1 MEAHHTV
8 QGIGGGTQGVRD
20 SMEGLHVKTTASKH
34 LLIVDDDP
42 RIRGLLTE
50 ALGALGYATSQASNG
65 REALEIVCDQEFD
78 CVITDI
84 RMPEV
89 DGLTLLQSLKAQRPE
104 MPVVMITAFAIPQHK
119 AEAVESGA
127 DGFLMKPFRL
137 SKIEDVLTRVLAEG
151 SANGKEHHPIHTVL
165 VVDDDPH
172 FRILLLEVLEAM
184 GYNADSVGTAEEAL
198 TRIEHHC
205 PDAII
210 SDYKLPGMSGETL
223 VKTVKSMHPELP
235 IILISGFAPSL
246 TGREFADGAA
256 DAFLM
261 KPFRIDLIGE
271 ILKSL
276 EEPHP

>member
-1 MEAHHTV
+1 M
-8 QGIGGGTQGVRD
+8 
-20 SMEGLHVKTTASKH
+20 TTALKH
-34 LLIVDDDP
+34 LLVVDDDP
-42 RIRGLLTE
+42 RIRGLLSE
-50 ALGALGYATSQASNG
+50 ALSALGYSTSQASNG
-65 REALEIVCDQEFD
+65 REALELAYDQEFD

-89 DGLTLLQSLKAQRPE
+89 DGLTLLQTLKAEKPE
-104 MPVVMITAFAIPQHK
+104 LPVVMITAFAIPQHK

-137 SKIEDVLTRVLAEG
+137 SKIEDVLTRVFAEG
-151 SANGKEHHPIHTVL
+151 NGNGKEHHPIHTVL

-184 GYNADSVGTAEEAL
+184 RYSADSVSSAEEAL

-223 VKTVKSMHPELP
+223 VKTIKAMHPELP
-235 IILISGFAPSL
+235 IILISGYAPSL
-246 TGREFADGAA
+246 TGQEFADGAA

-261 KPFRIDLIGE
+261 KPFRIDRIGE

-276 EEPHP
+276 EDSHR

>member
-1 MEAHHTV
+1 MEV
-8 QGIGGGTQGVRD
+8 N
-20 SMEGLHVKTTASKH
+20 TASSKH
-34 LLIVDDDP
+34 LLVVDDDP

-50 ALGALGYATSQASNG
+50 SLAALGYTTTQASNG
-65 REALEIVCDQEFD
+65 REALEIVFEQDFD

-89 DGLTLLQSLKAQRPE
+89 DGLTLLQSLKAQKPK

-119 AEAVESGA
+119 AEAVDYGA

-137 SKIEDVLTRVLAEG
+137 SKIEDVLSRVLQEG
-151 SANGKEHHPIHTVL
+151 NGHSTSRRPINKVL

-184 GYNADSVGTAEEAL
+184 RYSADSVSTAEEAL
-198 TRIEHHC
+198 NRIEHQC

-210 SDYKLPGMSGETL
+210 CDYKLPEMSGETL

-235 IILISGFAPSL
+235 IVLISGYAPSL
-246 TGREFADGAA
+246 SGREFADGAA

-261 KPFRIDLIGE
+261 KPFRIDRIGE

-276 EEPHP
+276 EETPR

>member
-1 MEAHHTV
+1 MDTN
-8 QGIGGGTQGVRD
+8 
-20 SMEGLHVKTTASKH
+20 TAKH

-50 ALGALGYATSQASNG
+50 SLSALGYTTSQASNG
-65 REALEIVCDQEFD
+65 REALELVYDHEFD

-84 RMPEV
+84 KMPEI
-89 DGLTLLQSLKAQRPE
+89 DGLTLLQSLKSQKPSL
-104 MPVVMITAFAIPQHK
+104 PVIMITAFAIPQHK
-119 AEAVESGA
+119 AEAVEAGA

-137 SKIEDVLTRVLAEG
+137 SKIEDVLARVLSEG
-151 SANGKEHHPIHTVL
+151 LHNGKSRHPIHSVL

-184 GYNADSVGTAEEAL
+184 RYSADSVSTAEDAL
-198 TRIEHHC
+198 NRIEHHC

-223 VKTVKSMHPELP
+223 VRTVKAMHPELP
-235 IILISGFAPSL
+235 IILISGYAPSIS
-246 TGREFADGAA
+246 GREFADGAA

-261 KPFRIDLIGE
+261 KPFRIDRIGE

-276 EEPHP
+276 EDAPH

>member
-1 MEAHHTV
+1 
-8 QGIGGGTQGVRD
+8 
-20 SMEGLHVKTTASKH
+20 
-34 LLIVDDDP
+34 
-42 RIRGLLTE
+42 
-50 ALGALGYATSQASNG
+50 
-65 REALEIVCDQEFD
+65 
-78 CVITDI
+78 
-84 RMPEV
+84 
-89 DGLTLLQSLKAQRPE
+89 
-104 MPVVMITAFAIPQHK
+104 MITAFAIPQHK

-137 SKIEDVLTRVLAEG
+137 SKIEDVLSRVFAEG
-151 SANGKEHHPIHTVL
+151 NGHSKEHRPIRTVL

-184 GYNADSVGTAEEAL
+184 RYSADSVSSAEEAL

-210 SDYKLPGMSGETL
+210 ADYKLPGMSGETL
-223 VKTVKSMHPELP
+223 VRTVKSIHPELP
-235 IILISGFAPSL
+235 IILISGYAPSL

-261 KPFRIDLIGE
+261 KPFRIDRIGE

-276 EEPHP
+276 ESPHH

>member
-1 MEAHHTV
+1 MD
-8 QGIGGGTQGVRD
+8 IN
-20 SMEGLHVKTTASKH
+20 TAKH
-34 LLIVDDDP
+34 LLVVDDDP

-50 ALGALGYATSQASNG
+50 SLSALGYTTSQASNG
-65 REALEIVCDQEFD
+65 REALELVYDHDYD

-84 RMPEV
+84 RMPEI
-89 DGLTLLQSLKAQRPE
+89 DGLTLLHSLKAQKPT

-119 AEAVESGA
+119 AEAVEAGA

-137 SKIEDVLTRVLAEG
+137 SKIEDVLARVLSEEHP
-151 SANGKEHHPIHTVL
+151 NGKNYHPIQSVL
-165 VVDDDPH
+165 VVDDDPN

-184 GYNADSVGTAEEAL
+184 RYNADSVSTAEDAL
-198 TRIEHHC
+198 NRIEHHC

-223 VKTVKSMHPELP
+223 VKTVKAMHPDLP
-235 IILISGFAPSL
+235 IILISGYAPSIS
-246 TGREFADGAA
+246 GREFADGAA

-261 KPFRIDLIGE
+261 KPFRIDRIGE

-276 EEPHP
+276 GTQR

>member
-1 MEAHHTV
+1 M
-8 QGIGGGTQGVRD
+8 GTN
-20 SMEGLHVKTTASKH
+20 TAKH
-34 LLIVDDDP
+34 LLVVDDDP

-50 ALGALGYATSQASNG
+50 SLSALGYTTSQASNG
-65 REALEIVCDQEFD
+65 REALELVYDHEYD

-89 DGLTLLQSLKAQRPE
+89 DGLTLLQSLKTQKPTL
-104 MPVVMITAFAIPQHK
+104 PVIMITAFAIPQHK
-119 AEAVESGA
+119 AEAVEAGA

-137 SKIEDVLTRVLAEG
+137 SKIEDVLARVLSEER
-151 SANGKEHHPIHTVL
+151 SNGTHHHPIHSVL

-184 GYNADSVGTAEEAL
+184 RYSADSVSTAEDAL
-198 TRIEHHC
+198 NRIEHHC

-223 VKTVKSMHPELP
+223 VKTVKAMHPELP
-235 IILISGFAPSL
+235 VILISGYAPSIS
-246 TGREFADGAA
+246 GREFADGAA

-261 KPFRIDLIGE
+261 KPFRIDRIGE

-276 EEPHP
+276 EGSHH

>member
-1 MEAHHTV
+1 VDTN
-8 QGIGGGTQGVRD
+8 
-20 SMEGLHVKTTASKH
+20 TAKH

-50 ALGALGYATSQASNG
+50 SLSALGYTTSQASNG
-65 REALEIVCDQEFD
+65 REALELVYDHEFD

-84 RMPEV
+84 KMPEI
-89 DGLTLLQSLKAQRPE
+89 DGLTLLQSLKSQKPSL
-104 MPVVMITAFAIPQHK
+104 PVIMITAFAIPQHK
-119 AEAVESGA
+119 AEAVEAGA

-137 SKIEDVLTRVLAEG
+137 SKIEDVLARVLSEG
-151 SANGKEHHPIHTVL
+151 LHNGKSRHPIHSVL

-184 GYNADSVGTAEEAL
+184 RYSADSVSTAEDAL
-198 TRIEHHC
+198 NRIEHHC

-223 VKTVKSMHPELP
+223 VRTVKAMHPELP
-235 IILISGFAPSL
+235 IILISGYAPSIS
-246 TGREFADGAA
+246 GREFADGAA

-261 KPFRIDLIGE
+261 KPFRIDRIGE

-276 EEPHP
+276 EDAPH

>member
-1 MEAHHTV
+1 MNT
-8 QGIGGGTQGVRD
+8 I
-20 SMEGLHVKTTASKH
+20 ASKH
-34 LLIVDDDP
+34 LLVVDDDP
-42 RIRGLLTE
+42 RIRELLTE
-50 ALGALGYATSQASNG
+50 SLSALGYTASQASNG
-65 REALEIVCDQEFD
+65 REALELVYDQDFD

-89 DGLTLLQSLKAQRPE
+89 DGLTLLQSLKAQKPQ
-104 MPVVMITAFAIPQHK
+104 MPVIMITAFAIPQHK
-119 AEAVESGA
+119 AEAVEAGA

-137 SKIEDVLTRVLAEG
+137 SKIEDVLARVLAEG
-151 SANGKEHHPIHTVL
+151 RANGKDHHPIHNVL

-184 GYNADSVGTAEEAL
+184 RYNADSVSSAEDAL

-223 VKTVKSMHPELP
+223 VRTVKAMHPELP
-235 IILISGFAPSL
+235 IILISGYAPSL
-246 TGREFADGAA
+246 TGCEFADGAA

-261 KPFRIDLIGE
+261 KPFRIDRIGD

-276 EEPHP
+276 EDPQH

>member
-1 MEAHHTV
+1 MDTN
-8 QGIGGGTQGVRD
+8 
-20 SMEGLHVKTTASKH
+20 TAKH

-50 ALGALGYATSQASNG
+50 SLSALGYTTSQASNG
-65 REALEIVCDQEFD
+65 REALELVFNHEYD

-89 DGLTLLQSLKAQRPE
+89 DGLTLLQSLKSQKPE
-104 MPVVMITAFAIPQHK
+104 LPVIMITAFAIPQHK
-119 AEAVESGA
+119 AEAVDAGA
-127 DGFLMKPFRL
+127 DGFIMKPFRL
-137 SKIEDVLTRVLAEG
+137 SKIEDALTRVLSEG
-151 SANGKEHHPIHTVL
+151 LHNEKSHRPIRRVL

-184 GYNADSVGTAEEAL
+184 RYSADSVSTAEEAL
-198 TRIEHHC
+198 NRIEHHC

-210 SDYKLPGMSGETL
+210 SDFKLPGMSGETL
-223 VKTVKSMHPELP
+223 VKTVKAMHPELP
-235 IILISGFAPSL
+235 IILISGYAPSIS
-246 TGREFADGAA
+246 GREFADGAA

-261 KPFRIDLIGE
+261 KPFRIDRIGE

-276 EEPHP
+276 EDAPH

>member
-1 MEAHHTV
+1 MVNPT
-8 QGIGGGTQGVRD
+8 
-20 SMEGLHVKTTASKH
+20 SKH

-50 ALGALGYATSQASNG
+50 ALAALGYTTSQASNG
-65 REALEIVCDQEFD
+65 REALEMVYDQEYD

-84 RMPEV
+84 RMPEI
-89 DGLTLLQSLKAQRPE
+89 DGLTLLQSLKAQKPE

-119 AEAVESGA
+119 AEAVEFGA

-151 SANGKEHHPIHTVL
+151 NGHGKSRRPIRDVL

-184 GYNADSVGTAEEAL
+184 RYNADSVSTAEDAL

-223 VKTVKSMHPELP
+223 LKTVKSIHPDLP
-235 IILISGFAPSL
+235 VILISGYAPSL
-246 TGREFADGAA
+246 TGREFAGGAA

-261 KPFRIDLIGE
+261 KPFRIDRIGE

-276 EEPHP
+276 EESHH